1 MSLQLPPVVQSS
13 EARKLGLENSLF
25 AHLEKED
32 NVIPLTL
39 QYRMNSDI
47 QALANCLTYN
57 NQLEC
62 GSQQVSERTL
72 IKLDKNTDR
81 SWLEKIVDTSLQMS
95 VIFVDTSELGPI
107 ERQDDLGICNDLEA
121 EIVGQIYDRLR
132 KMSTERDVEKAPTI
146 GVIAPYRAQVSNLR
160 KKLSK
165 FVEDPS
171 SVNTVDQF
179 QGRDQV
185 IRF

>member
-1 MSLQLPPVVQSS
+1 M
-13 EARKLGLENSLF
+13 GLENSLF
-25 AHLEKED
+25 AHLQKED

-47 QALANCLTYN
+47 QDLANALTYN

-62 GSQQVSERTL
+62 GSPQVAERTL
-72 IKLDKNTDR
+72 FNLHQNADR
-81 SWLEKIVDTSLQMS
+81 SWLEKITDTSLQMS
-95 VIFVDTSELGPI
+95 VLFVDTSELGPI

-121 EIVGQIYDRLR
+121 EIVAQIYDRLI
-132 KMSTERDVEKAPTI
+132 KMSTERDVEKVPTI

-165 FVEDPS
+165 FVEDPT

-185 IRF
+185 I